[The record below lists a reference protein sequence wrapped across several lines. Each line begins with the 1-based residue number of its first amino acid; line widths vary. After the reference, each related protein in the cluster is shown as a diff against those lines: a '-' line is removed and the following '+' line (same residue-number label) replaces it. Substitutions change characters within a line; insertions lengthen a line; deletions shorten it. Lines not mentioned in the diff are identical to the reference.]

1 LNTKI
6 PPPIV
11 TATFGLII
19 YFSKSFSP
27 VYSFDNSNMIS
38 VIFLL
43 FGLGIFSAAV
53 QSFKKH
59 KTTINPLSPDKAS
72 SLVNSGIFSY
82 SRNPM
87 YLGMLLILLA
97 VSFKF
102 NISGGLF
109 ISFLFKIY
117 ITRFQIIPEEKA
129 MAKLFGEEFITYKN
143 QTRRWI

>member
-1 LNTKI
+1 MYTKI

-11 TATFGLII
+11 TLIFGLII
-19 YFSKSFSP
+19 YFSKSFFP
-27 VYSFDNSNMIS
+27 VYTLDNSNMVSIIFFIFGFS
-38 VIFLL
+38 VLITA
-43 FGLGIFSAAV
+43 I
-53 QSFKKH
+53 QSFKRH
-59 KTTINPLSPDKAS
+59 ETTINPLNPDKAS

-87 YLGMLLILLA
+87 YLGMLLILLSI
-97 VSFKF
+97 SFKF
-102 NISGGLF
+102 NISGGIF

-117 ITRFQIIPEEKA
+117 ITRFQIIPEEEA

>member
-1 LNTKI
+1 MNTKI

-27 VYSFDNSNMIS
+27 VYSFENSNMIS

-87 YLGMLLILLA
+87 YLGMLLILLS

-117 ITRFQIIPEEKA
+117 ITRFQIIPEEEA

-143 QTRRWI
+143 QTRRWV

>member
-1 LNTKI
+1 MNTKI

-27 VYSFDNSNMIS
+27 VYSFENSNMIS

-117 ITRFQIIPEEKA
+117 ITRFQIMPEEKA

>member
-1 LNTKI
+1 MNTKI

-27 VYSFDNSNMIS
+27 VYSFDNSNIIS

-87 YLGMLLILLA
+87 YLGMLLILLS

>member
-1 LNTKI
+1 MNTKI

-27 VYSFDNSNMIS
+27 VYSFENSNMIS
-38 VIFLL
+38 VIFFL
-43 FGLGIFSAAV
+43 FVLGIFSAAV

-87 YLGMLLILLA
+87 YLGMLLILLS

>member
-1 LNTKI
+1 MNTKV

-11 TATFGLII
+11 TVTFGLII
-19 YFSKSFSP
+19 YFSKSFFP
-27 VYSFDNSNMIS
+27 VYSLENSNIIS
-38 VIFLL
+38 IIFLL
-43 FGLGIFSAAV
+43 LGLGIFSAAV

-59 KTTINPLSPDKAS
+59 KTTINPLSPDKAT

-87 YLGMLLILLA
+87 YLGMLFILLSI
-97 VSFKF
+97 SFKF
-102 NISGGLF
+102 NISGGVF

-117 ITRFQIIPEEKA
+117 ITRFQIIPEEQA
-129 MAKLFGEEFITYKN
+129 MDKLFGEEFIAYKN

>member
-1 LNTKI
+1 MNTKI

-11 TATFGLII
+11 TATFGLFI

-27 VYSFDNSNMIS
+27 VYSFENSNMIS

-87 YLGMLLILLA
+87 YLGMLLILLS

>member
-1 LNTKI
+1 MNTKI

-11 TATFGLII
+11 TLTFGLII

-27 VYSFDNSNMIS
+27 VYSFENSNMIS

-87 YLGMLLILLA
+87 YLGMLLILLS

>member
-27 VYSFDNSNMIS
+27 VYSFENSNMIS

-117 ITRFQIIPEEKA
+117 ITKFQIIPEEEA
-129 MAKLFGEEFITYKN
+129 MVKLFSEEFIAYKN

>member
-1 LNTKI
+1 MNTKI

-27 VYSFDNSNMIS
+27 VYSFENSNMIS

-72 SLVNSGIFSY
+72 LLVNSGIFSY

-117 ITRFQIIPEEKA
+117 ITRFQIMPEEKA

>member
-1 LNTKI
+1 MNTKI

-27 VYSFDNSNMIS
+27 VYSFENSNMIS

-143 QTRRWI
+143 QTRRWV